1 MCKRGYGIGIIF
13 TFGVFTL
20 FFNKQGDEAVIK
32 VGQKAPHFSCEAIVD
47 GKAKNNFC
55 LNHLKDKYKVIFF
68 YPADFTFV
76 CPTEL
81 HAFQHKLSKFEER
94 NAIVVGVSTDV
105 IETHKKW
112 LDTPKKEG
120 GVQGITYPLVSD
132 ACKQMALDY
141 GVLDED
147 SGLALRGIFLLDK
160 SDIVQVA
167 TIHNFSIGR
176 SVEEALR
183 VLDALQYTEKH
194 GQVCPADWEPGEE
207 ALDATQEGIKTY
219 LKKH

>member
-1 MCKRGYGIGIIF
+1 M
-13 TFGVFTL
+13 
-20 FFNKQGDEAVIK
+20 IK
-32 VGQKAPHFSCEAIVD
+32 VGQKAPHFSCKAVVE
-47 GKAKNNFC
+47 GKTKENFS
-55 LNHLKDKYKVIFF
+55 LDDLKESYKIIFF

-81 HAFQHKLSKFEER
+81 HAFQHKLSEFQKR
-94 NAIVVGVSTDV
+94 NATVLGVSTDPV
-105 IETHKKW
+105 ETHAKW
-112 LDTPKKEG
+112 LDTPKREG

-132 ACKQMALDY
+132 MCKQMALDY
-141 GVLDED
+141 GVLDEK
-147 SGLALRGIFLLDK
+147 SGLALRGLFLLDK
-160 SDIVQVA
+160 DNIVQVA
-167 TIHNFSIGR
+167 IIHNFSIGR

-207 ALDATQEGIKTY
+207 ALDATEEGIKTY